1 MVVTDGLWGIL
12 ELRSR
17 AQIDSRENHHFH
29 AAFSRQFEIWSKLDL
44 KACCYYNSL
53 WPSAHALLGCSLSGG
68 IVVDPHHTVFKAS
81 CCQNLF
87 TVHQGSNMI
96 CFLAFVREI
105 NSVGSSASPEMRS
118 SLQESGKRHGIICN
132 IVLSIRFHSRSWV
145 ALGCRMIFR
154 WSSAN

>member
-1 MVVTDGLWGIL
+1 MWFSNRVAIESQNFV
-12 ELRSR
+12 
-17 AQIDSRENHHFH
+17 SRESS
-29 AAFSRQFEIWSKLDL
+29 FSCWFLEAIRYIWSKLDL
-44 KACCYYNSL
+44 KACWYYNSL

-68 IVVDPHHTVFKAS
+68 IVVDPHHTVFNAS

>member
-1 MVVTDGLWGIL
+1 MCSIWTLVRVAI
-12 ELRSR
+12 ES
-17 AQIDSRENHHFH
+17 QNCVSRESS
-29 AAFSRQFEIWSKLDL
+29 FSCCFLEAIRDMWSKLDL